1 MQLNQIKPTIKK
13 VGKKRIGR
21 GGKKGTYSGKGIK
34 GQKSRAGAK
43 FEPAIRLFIK
53 KYHKL
58 KGYRFRKHFQEE
70 KVIVNVFMLEKKF
83 NSGDTVNVK
92 SLIEKNLIRLV
103 DKKEP
108 LVKILSK
115 GDITKK
121 LNIEDCLV
129 SKSAKE
135 KIEKAGGSVKD
146 KKL

>member
-58 KGYRFRKHFQEE
+58 KGYRFKKHCQEK
-70 KVIVNVFMLEKKF
+70 KVINVFMLEKKF
-83 NSGDTVNVK
+83 DSGDTVNFK
-92 SLIEKNLIRLV
+92 SLIEKKLIRLV

-115 GDITKK
+115 GEITKK